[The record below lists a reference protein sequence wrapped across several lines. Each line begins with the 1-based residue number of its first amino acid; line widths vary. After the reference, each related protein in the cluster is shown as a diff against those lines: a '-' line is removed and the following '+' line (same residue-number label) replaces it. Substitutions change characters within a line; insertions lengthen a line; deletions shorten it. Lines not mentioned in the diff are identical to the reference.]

1 MSVTV
6 PPPVGEPVELRRRR
20 RRLNASLVAGG
31 VLVLGVVA
39 MALVSY
45 AWTPYPPGRIIA
57 ADRLAEV
64 GQDGHWLGADN
75 LGRDV
80 LTQLML
86 GARLT
91 LFVGVV
97 AVAIAAVIGI
107 PLGAV
112 AAVRGGWL
120 GELIMRTND
129 LVLAFPAVLLAIM
142 LAAVVKDP
150 DSRTLTAMIAIGVAS
165 VPVFAR
171 LTRAEAL
178 RVMAHEY
185 VLAARASGRSPFA
198 TVGRHVLPNVAAAL
212 IVQASVLFAIA
223 ILAEAALSYLGIGS
237 GPDVASWGRMLRDS
251 QTYVGQRIT
260 LALFPGLA
268 IALAVLGFNLL
279 GDGLRDTLDP
289 TLRRRG
295 STR

>member
-1 MSVTV
+1 MSVT
-6 PPPVGEPVELRRRR
+6 EPLPLATETSARRH
-20 RRLNASLVAGG
+20 RRLNGSLIAGGILVAG
-31 VLVLGVVA
+31 VVA
-39 MALVSY
+39 AAAVSY
-45 AWTPYPPGRIIA
+45 VWTPQEPGRLVT
-57 ADRLAEV
+57 ADRLSEV
-64 GQDGHWLGADN
+64 FENGHVLGADH

-80 LTQLML
+80 LTELMV

-97 AVAIAAVIGI
+97 AVAIAAVVGI
-107 PLGAV
+107 PLGAI

-120 GELIMRTND
+120 NEVIMRTSD

-142 LAAVVKDP
+142 LAAVVRDP
-150 DSRTLTAMIAIGVAS
+150 GARTLTAMVAIGIAS
-165 VPVFAR
+165 MPAFAR

-178 RVMAHEY
+178 RVLTSEY
-185 VLAARASGRSPFA
+185 VLAARASGRGRLA
-198 TVGRHVLPNVAAAL
+198 IVARHVLPNIAAAL

-237 GPDVASWGRMLRDS
+237 GPDVTSWGRMLRDS
-251 QTYVGQRIT
+251 QTYFGQRLT

-279 GDGLRDTLDP
+279 GDGLRDALDP

-295 STR
+295 TTR